1 MDVEEKTRICN
12 LVEAVLSA
20 DGVIQP
26 AERDFM
32 RRIAQRFQIPY
43 DVLEA
48 GPVSER
54 TPVSD
59 PGRASALLREL
70 SEDKRTRVM
79 AILVESAVTDGEV
92 HPSERTLLLVAAAAL
107 GIDAAAVE
115 ERVQQRLQKVLAAAE
130 TS

>member
-12 LVEAVLSA
+12 LVEAVLTA

-32 RRIAQRFQIPY
+32 RRITQRFQIPY

-70 SEDKRTRVM
+70 PDDTRTRVM

-92 HPSERTLLLVAAAAL
+92 HPSERALLLVAAAAL
-107 GIDAAAVE
+107 GIEATAVE
-115 ERVQQRLQKVLAAAE
+115 ERVQQRLQKVLDASA
-130 TS
+130 SS

>member
-12 LVEAVLSA
+12 LVEAVLTA

-48 GPVSER
+48 CAR
-54 TPVSD
+54 
-59 PGRASALLREL
+59 
-70 SEDKRTRVM
+70 
-79 AILVESAVTDGEV
+79 
-92 HPSERTLLLVAAAAL
+92 
-107 GIDAAAVE
+107 
-115 ERVQQRLQKVLAAAE
+115 
-130 TS
+130 

>member
-12 LVEAVLSA
+12 LVEAVLTA

-59 PGRASALLREL
+59 PGRASTLLREL
-70 SEDKRTRVM
+70 PEDTRTRVM
-79 AILVESAVTDGEV
+79 AILVESAVTEGEV
-92 HPSERTLLLVAAAAL
+92 HPSERALLLVASAAL
-107 GIDAAAVE
+107 GIDATAVE
-115 ERVQQRLQKVLAAAE
+115 ERVQRRLEKVSRANAA
-130 TS
+130 S